1 MRADIITQA
10 ENCRIWAGTADP
22 GSVIG
27 QYPRRADWSRSW
39 DGKLLTAGHSATRLG
54 GLVVPSQLHLIAP
67 RLHPAS
73 VCVGY
78 KLQIGVLPM
87 QELTTSCAQLQ
98 HFLYY
103 CTTDI
108 CYVDLRFCTYQI
120 WNVCFREWMICVL
133 LEWTF
138 TARNL
143 MIGLHYQNPLNMK
156 QNFSRQKLVLQSI
169 NNFICLQERIIW
181 QLCNFVGPNNFQF
194 QRINF
199 ISEN

>member
-1 MRADIITQA
+1 M
-10 ENCRIWAGTADP
+10 
-22 GSVIG
+22 GSCWQLG
-27 QYPRRADWSRSW
+27 
-39 DGKLLTAGHSATRLG
+39 TRLG
-54 GLVVPSQLHLIAP
+54 GLVVPSQLQLIAP
-67 RLHPAS
+67 RLRPAPPQLVWVINCRS
-73 VCVGY
+73 VCCRCR
-78 KLQIGVLPM
+78 
-87 QELTTSCAQLQ
+87 ELTTSCAQLQ

-103 CTTDI
+103 CNTDI
-108 CYVDLRFCTYQI
+108 CYVKPRFCTYQI
-120 WNVCFREWMICVL
+120 WNVCFSEWMICVL

-143 MIGLHYQNPLNMK
+143 MIGLHYQNPLNIK

>member
-39 DGKLLTAGHSATRLG
+39 DCWEAADSWALGWVVSWFPRSSTLL
-54 GLVVPSQLHLIAP
+54 LHVCTPP
-67 RLHPAS
+67 RSVWVINCRS
-73 VCVGY
+73 VCCRCR
-78 KLQIGVLPM
+78 
-87 QELTTSCAQLQ
+87 ELTTSCAQLQ